1 MSEHNHQEHHI
12 LSIKTASIILGLLL
26 TLTIVTVVVSRIDLG
41 FLNVAVALALA
52 TTKSLLV
59 ITFFMHMKYE
69 NRFFKGIVFLCF
81 LLLAIFIGM
90 TFFDL
95 AYRGG

>member
-1 MSEHNHQEHHI
+1 MSENHEHQHHI
-12 LSIKTASIILGLLL
+12 LSIKTAGIILVLLLLL
-26 TLTIVTVVVSRIDLG
+26 TGTTVAVSRIDLG
-41 FLNVAVALALA
+41 FLNVAVALTLA
-52 TTKSLLV
+52 VTKALLV
-59 ITFFMHMKYE
+59 ILFFMHMKYE
-69 NRFFKGIVFLCF
+69 NRFMQMIVFLCF

>member
-1 MSEHNHQEHHI
+1 MSENHEHQHHI
-12 LSIKTASIILGLLL
+12 LSIKTSGIILVLLLLL
-26 TLTIVTVVVSRIDLG
+26 TATTVAVSRIDLG
-41 FLNVAVALALA
+41 FLNVAAALTLA
-52 TTKSLLV
+52 VTKALLV
-59 ITFFMHMKYE
+59 ILFFMHMKYE
-69 NRFFKGIVFLCF
+69 SRFMQMIVFLCF

>member
-1 MSEHNHQEHHI
+1 MSENKHEHHI
-12 LSIKTASIILGLLL
+12 LSIKTASLILGLLL
-26 TLTIVTVVVSRIDLG
+26 FLTAVTVAVSRVDLG
-41 FLNVAVALALA
+41 FMNVAVALALA

-69 NRFFKGIVFLCF
+69 NRFFKMIVFMCF

-90 TFFDL
+90 TFFDI
-95 AYRGG
+95 AYRHGG